1 MINVKLKSMKMKR
14 VSLNF
19 LTIASILLALFAFT
33 FLSNGGI
40 QGKVS
45 PADGATQVLAIS
57 GTDTLRAVLDNGN
70 FSFKDVKP
78 ATYTVWVKAKAPY
91 KDASIENVAVVDSAT
106 TDVGEIKLE
115 Q

>member
-1 MINVKLKSMKMKR
+1 MKKI
-14 VSLNF
+14 SLNF
-19 LTIASILLALFAFT
+19 LVIVSVLFALFAFT
-33 FLSNGGI
+33 FVSNGGI
-40 QGKVS
+40 QGKAS
-45 PADGATQVLAIS
+45 PPDGVTQVLAIS

-91 KDASIENVAVVDSAT
+91 KDASIENVAVIDSAT